1 MDLRID
7 YEQTRNIGN
16 QLISKSDAFNS
27 LLRNIESINSQI
39 SQSWAGADAQK
50 YLGAVEEQAKYMQ
63 LLSSTIAEIGN
74 YLIGVSAAYQEASES
89 NASAINY

>member
-7 YEQTRNIGN
+7 FEQTRNIGN
-16 QLISKSDAFNS
+16 QLISKADAFS
-27 LLRNIESINSQI
+27 ALLRNIDSINTQI

-63 LLSSTIAEIGN
+63 LLSSTISEIGN
-74 YLIGVSAAYQEASES
+74 YLIGVSASYQEASES
-89 NASAINY
+89 NAGAINF

>member
-16 QLISKSDAFNS
+16 QLISKADAFNS
-27 LLRNIESINSQI
+27 LLRNIDSVNQQI

-50 YLGAVEEQAKYMQ
+50 YLAAVNEQAKYMQ
-63 LLSSTIAEIGN
+63 LLASTISEIGN
-74 YLIGVSAAYQEASES
+74 YLIGVSASYQEASEN
-89 NASAINY
+89 NAGAINF